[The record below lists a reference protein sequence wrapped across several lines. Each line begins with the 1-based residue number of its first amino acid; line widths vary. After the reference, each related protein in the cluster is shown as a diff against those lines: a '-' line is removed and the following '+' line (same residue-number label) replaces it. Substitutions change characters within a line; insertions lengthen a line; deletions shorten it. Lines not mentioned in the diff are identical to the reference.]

1 MAVPFGCYQMTLSLN
16 VLNHLGLNLYSN
28 VPAVLAEVVA
38 NSWDADA
45 KNVEIIIAPD
55 FVEVFDDGLGLGAD
69 VQDVN
74 ARYLTVGYE
83 RRKQGEAMTPELK
96 RPVMGRKGIGK
107 LSLFSIANVVDVH
120 SRIRG
125 GQPHS
130 FRMDVQ
136 SIRAQITSGGGVYE
150 PAEIDTADSILQKER
165 GTLIRITS
173 FKRRLGHT
181 EGNLRKRLAR
191 RFSVI
196 GREYDFRVTINGTEI
211 TVADRDYFHRL
222 QYIWTYGDRGKE
234 FQNHARTALRKHERS
249 GDIPEAGKIWG
260 WIGTVAKSGALKEDG
275 ESINKITIL
284 MRGKLAQED
293 ILSDFGE
300 SGVYSHFLI
309 GEINADFIDADEDDD
324 IATSSR
330 QRILEDDPRYLALKN
345 FIHDELKHIQAQWTQ
360 LRNDDGVNKAKEL
373 FPAIDKWYKG
383 LSSDHRKSA
392 ERLLGKIN
400 QLPLE
405 SDRDR
410 RNIIKSTVVAFESL
424 KYKQNLQKLEDISLE
439 NLPVFAQIV
448 GEYDDI
454 EATLYHQITRSRLQ
468 VIDALQEKVDS
479 GARERV
485 IQEHIFN
492 HLWLLDK
499 DWERIEAT
507 EFMEQRVASAFG
519 DVDAGLTPEQL
530 RGRVDI
536 RYRTTAGKHIIIE
549 LKKPDVTVS
558 TGELID
564 QFDKYRIALQKLLDA
579 TDKSS
584 EMIEV
589 VCIVGRPL
597 KDWDNDRMKAESVES
612 LKAKSARVVTYDTL
626 IENAQSSYRDYLSK
640 RKEAGRVYELIQELE
655 EWEEEV

>member
-1 MAVPFGCYQMTLSLN
+1 MAVPFGYQMTLSLN

-45 KNVEIIIAPD
+45 KNVEITITPD
-55 FVEVFDDGLGLGAD
+55 AVEIFDDGLGLGAD

-83 RRKQGEAMTPELK
+83 RRKQGEAITPELK

-107 LSLFSIANVVDVH
+107 LSLFSVANTVEVH
-120 SRIRG
+120 SVKDGRR
-125 GQPHS
+125 HS
-130 FRMDVQ
+130 FRMNLQ
-136 SIRAQITSGGGVYE
+136 AIRDQITSGDGVYE
-150 PAEIDTADSILQKER
+150 PSPVEHHSSILNMEH
-165 GTLIRITS
+165 GTLIHITD
-173 FKRRLGHT
+173 FKRNWRHT
-181 EGNLRKRLAR
+181 DVWLKKRLAR
-191 RFSVI
+191 RFSII
-196 GREYDFRVTINGTEI
+196 GAWYDFGVKINGKEI
-211 TVADRDYFHRL
+211 TVVDRDYFHRL

-234 FQNHARTALRKHERS
+234 FQNHAHAALRKHERR

-260 WIGTVAKSGALKEDG
+260 WIGTVAKSGVLKEGG

-309 GEINADFIDADEDDD
+309 GEINADFLDADEDDD

-345 FIHDELKHIQAQWTQ
+345 FIHEELKHIQARWTE
-360 LRNDDGVNKAKEL
+360 LRNNDGVNKAKDL
-373 FPAIDKWYKG
+373 FPAIDKWYQG
-383 LSSDHRKSA
+383 LSPDYRKSA
-392 ERLLGKIN
+392 KRLFGKIN
-400 QLPLE
+400 QLPIDSE
-405 SDRDR
+405 RDR
-410 RNIIKSTVVAFESL
+410 RNIIKNSVVAFESL

-448 GEYDDI
+448 GEYDDL

-499 DWERIEAT
+499 DWERIETTAI
-507 EFMEQRVASAFG
+507 MEQRVASAFG
-519 DVDAGLTPEQL
+519 DVDAGLTHEQL

-549 LKKPDVTVS
+549 LKKPDVAVS

-564 QFDKYRIALQKLLDA
+564 QFDKYRIALQKLLDS
-579 TDKSS
+579 TEKSS

-597 KDWDNDRMKAESVES
+597 KDWDNDRMKAESIGALRE
-612 LKAKSARVVTYDTL
+612 KNARVVMYDTL
-626 IENAQSSYRDYLSK
+626 IENAQSSYRDYLNK

-655 EWEEEV
+655 EWEEEA